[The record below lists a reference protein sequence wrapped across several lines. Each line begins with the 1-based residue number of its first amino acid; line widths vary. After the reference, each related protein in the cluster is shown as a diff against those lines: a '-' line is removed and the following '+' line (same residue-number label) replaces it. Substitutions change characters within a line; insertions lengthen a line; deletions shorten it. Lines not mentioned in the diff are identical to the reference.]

1 MLTDLIYITKTRAL
15 EVGLTHEGHMF
26 GVPAWFEDD
35 GKNADEFFACTP
47 KIPALH
53 LWCMLVDWLLE
64 MGSYLMDKDTV
75 LVSPITVRGRIK

>member
-1 MLTDLIYITKTRAL
+1 MFTDLIYITKVRAL

-47 KIPALH
+47 KIPVLH
-53 LWCMLVDWLLE
+53 LWCMLVDALLE
-64 MGSYLMDKDTV
+64 VGSHFISGDKV
-75 LVSPITVRGRIK
+75 LISPITVRGRIK